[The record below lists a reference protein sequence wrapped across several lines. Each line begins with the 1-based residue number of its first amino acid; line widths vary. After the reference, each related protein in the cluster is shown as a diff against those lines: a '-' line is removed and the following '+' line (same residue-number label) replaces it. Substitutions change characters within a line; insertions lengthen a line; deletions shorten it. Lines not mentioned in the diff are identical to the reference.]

1 MRIRAAA
8 PATAANLGPAFDCLA
23 LALDLWNEFDL
34 DTEAAPGLEVEGEGS
49 AELADPGAHL
59 VLSTIRAVAERRG
72 ADVPPFRLRCTNRVP
87 LARGLGSS
95 ASAVV
100 AGILMAERL
109 FDAEGTPEARLA
121 AATEI
126 EGHPDNAAACLA
138 GGLALVHRPP
148 HAEAPE
154 AIRLEPHPA
163 LRPVVLVPESER
175 VSTEAAR
182 RALPSSVP
190 MSVAVTTLA
199 RAALAVVA
207 LTQRPDLLGD
217 ALVDELHEPFR
228 LPLAPR
234 AAAAHE
240 RLRADGFPVCVAGS
254 GPSLLVFEQDPARP
268 VPEPGEGWRV
278 LRPQVASSGAFVGE
292 A

>member
-1 MRIRAAA
+1 MKLRARA
-8 PATAANLGPAFDCLA
+8 PATAANLGPGFDCLA
-23 LALDLWNEFDL
+23 LALDVWNEFEL
-34 DTEAAPGLEVEGEGS
+34 DTDAPPGLEVEGEGA
-49 AELADPGAHL
+49 AELANPDSHL
-59 VLSTIRAVAERRG
+59 VVSTIRGAAGMRG

-100 AGILMAERL
+100 AGILLAERL
-109 FDAEGTPEARLA
+109 FDDVATPTARLA
-121 AATEI
+121 RASAI
-126 EGHPDNAAACLA
+126 EGHPDNAAACLE
-138 GGLALVHRPP
+138 GGLALVYRPAGVHEP
-148 HAEAPE
+148 R
-154 AIRLEPHPA
+154 AIRLEPHPD

-190 MSVAVTTLA
+190 MAVAVTTLA

-207 LTQRPDLLGD
+207 LTGRPDLLG
-217 ALVDELHEPFR
+217 AAIVDELHEPFR
-228 LPLAPR
+228 LPLAPG
-234 AAAAHE
+234 AAVMHE
-240 RLRADGFPVCVAGS
+240 RLRAEGFPVCVAGS

-268 VPEPGEGWRV
+268 VPDPGGGWRA
-278 LRPQVASSGAFVGE
+278 LRPAVASRGAFVEG